1 MSQTGLLRH
10 MIQISFIKPDYKCIC
25 GCCKQSY
32 CERESHTKQKSTRT
46 PTFIV
51 SALSYSLAAN
61 ITCSQQTALHTK
73 CYIFKCHLRR
83 KISPPKMLEPH
94 WLKSEATREDSS
106 HCFQH
111 LLHSPQGPAVFILRS
126 QCLYNHQQTES
137 ACGFQNATCLQNTI
151 MIAQCDRIL

>member
-32 CERESHTKQKSTRT
+32 CERESHMKQKSTRT

-51 SALSYSLAAN
+51 SALYYSLAAN

-83 KISPPKMLEPH
+83 KISPSRMLEPP
-94 WLKSEATREDSS
+94 WLKSEA
-106 HCFQH
+106 
-111 LLHSPQGPAVFILRS
+111 I
-126 QCLYNHQQTES
+126 
-137 ACGFQNATCLQNTI
+137 TI
-151 MIAQCDRIL
+151 VMEAFKNKISGGGWERGLIAYHHPPPFY